1 MTLKPH
7 KFALFMQKTTSQLCF
22 LIKISYL
29 CRQNDN
35 GTKRNT
41 SKMIKETISPVQ
53 NAGTQMS
60 QEEKSWLNHSQ
71 MIANA
76 MSARMKELGMTQKML
91 AEKMN
96 CTQQYISKILKGRE
110 NLSLEAINK
119 IENALDIHFL
129 QMNE

>member
-1 MTLKPH
+1 
-7 KFALFMQKTTSQLCF
+7 
-22 LIKISYL
+22 
-29 CRQNDN
+29 
-35 GTKRNT
+35 
-41 SKMIKETISPVQ
+41 MIKETLSPVQ
-53 NAGTQMS
+53 NKGVLMS
-60 QEEKSWLNHSQ
+60 QEEKLWFNHSQ
-71 MIANA
+71 IIANI

-110 NLSLEAINK
+110 NISLEAISK

>member
-1 MTLKPH
+1 
-7 KFALFMQKTTSQLCF
+7 
-22 LIKISYL
+22 
-29 CRQNDN
+29 
-35 GTKRNT
+35 
-41 SKMIKETISPVQ
+41 
-53 NAGTQMS
+53 MS
-60 QEEKSWLNHSQ
+60 QEEKTWFNHSQ
-71 MIANA
+71 MIANI

-119 IENALDIHFL
+119 IENTLDIHFL

>member
-1 MTLKPH
+1 M
-7 KFALFMQKTTSQLCF
+7 ALT
-22 LIKISYL
+22 III
-29 CRQNDN
+29 N
-35 GTKRNT
+35 GTMRNT

-53 NAGTQMS
+53 NTGTQMS
-60 QEEKSWLNHSQ
+60 QEEKPWLNHSQ
-71 MIANA
+71 MIANT

-96 CTQQYISKILKGRE
+96 CAQQYISKILKGGE

-119 IENALDIHFL
+119 IENALDIHLL